1 MISEKYTKFKY
12 GDVLSFRSSISTP
25 TILNNPYEF
34 NYKKYL
40 NSKNIVGTFATYDAR
55 IVDVSSPNVLKK
67 TVYNFREKIEE
78 KIDYL
83 MPQDEKE
90 LFKSMLYG
98 NDKLLDEQIKE
109 NFMNSGVSHILA
121 VSGSNIA
128 IFIMII
134 SYISS
139 KLNKKFSIIFLV
151 FATYIFCAFSSF
163 EISVIRA
170 SVFFVISNCFKKKV
184 VNSNVYIRLIF
195 SFIILEI
202 YNPYIIFNV
211 GLQMSYLSVISII
224 MFQSIIFGF
233 LDIKLKGVLK
243 IKYKTPQGVIKIIYK
258 IISQILLYFSFTF
271 SVYILLLPLQIY
283 YFNSFNLVS
292 FFSNVLISFIDSI
305 FSILG
310 YISLLLMFVPYI
322 SNILLNV
329 IILVLKVLIL
339 LTNYFSN
346 FNKLN
351 ITIATPD
358 ILSIWLYYICI
369 ISIYY
374 KKYVILFVKKQYRKQ
389 VYISIKIICFISF
402 VYIFTS
408 YIYQNYMSNYVIYF
422 NVEQGNMAF
431 IRYQRKNIVVDIG
444 STKENLA
451 ESILLNFLKKRNI
464 KRLDAIIL
472 THFHTDHING
482 VGQNL
487 LSGVDV
493 KRVIYARPKEDTKE
507 FYAVKKLLNEYNIA
521 KVEVTKGDILVLHN
535 ITIDILS
542 PDVNHN
548 VRDKDVANANSIVS
562 IIYVNN
568 KNLMF
573 MGDSTSSTEKYIL
586 NSNVKIP
593 EIFIYQVGH
602 HGSKTSSSKEFIEK
616 LDIENAVISSK
627 KKVYNHPSE
636 ETLKIL
642 NLHNINIKITEKEGA
657 IKFKL

>member
-1 MISEKYTKFKY
+1 M
-12 GDVLSFRSSISTP
+12 
-25 TILNNPYEF
+25 LNNPYEF
-34 NYKKYL
+34 NYKRYL
-40 NSKNIVGTFATYDAR
+40 NSKNIVSTFSTYDVSL
-55 IVDVSSPNVLKK
+55 VDVSTHNVLKK
-67 TVYNFREKIEE
+67 VVYNLREIIEE

-83 MPQDEKE
+83 MPQNEKE

-109 NFMNSGVSHILA
+109 NFMNSGVSHLLA

-139 KLNKKFSIIFLV
+139 KLNKKFSIIFSVL
-151 FATYIFCAFSSF
+151 ATYIFCVFSSF

-170 SVFFVISNCFKKKV
+170 SIFFVLSNCFKKKL
-184 VNSNVYIRLIF
+184 VNSSVYMRLF
-195 SFIILEI
+195 LSFVILEI

-211 GLQMSYLSVISII
+211 GLQLSYMSVISII
-224 MFQSIIFGF
+224 MFQSIVFSF

-243 IKYKTPQGVIKIIYK
+243 IKYKTPQGVIKMIYK

-292 FFSNVLISFIDSI
+292 FLSNVLISFIDSI

-339 LTNYFSN
+339 LTNYFAS
-346 FNKLN
+346 FNNLN
-351 ITIATPD
+351 LTIATPD
-358 ILSIWLYYICI
+358 ILSILLYYVCI

-374 KKYVILFVKKQYRKQ
+374 KKYVILYIKKQYRRYAYF
-389 VYISIKIICFISF
+389 VIKIICLISF
-402 VYIFTS
+402 IYICTS
-408 YIYQNYMSNYVIYF
+408 YIYINHISNYVIYF

-431 IRYQRKNIVVDIG
+431 IKYKGTNIVVDIG

-451 ESILLNFLKKRNI
+451 ENVLLNFLKKKNI
-464 KRLDAIIL
+464 KKIDAIIL

-482 VGQNL
+482 VGEKL
-487 LSGVDV
+487 LDIAYVQ
-493 KRVIYARPKEDTKE
+493 RIIYASPKEDTKE
-507 FYAVKKLLNEYNIA
+507 FYTTKNLLNKYNIA
-521 KVEVTKGDILVLHN
+521 RVEVTKGDKLELNNV
-535 ITIDILS
+535 TVDILS
-542 PDVNHN
+542 PDVNYKI
-548 VRDKDVANANSIVS
+548 RDKDVANANSIVS
-562 IIYVNN
+562 VICVDD

-573 MGDSTSSTEKYIL
+573 MGDATANTEKYIL

-593 EIFIYQVGH
+593 DIFIYQVGH
-602 HGSKTSSSKEFIEK
+602 HGSKTSSKEEFIGK
-616 LDIENAVISSK
+616 LNIENAVISSK